1 MEVNRGSSKC
11 RGFTI
16 LEVLIT
22 ISVAAILLGSGVP
35 ALQSFIANNQVTAT
49 NNSIVEGLNLARFTA
64 VTSGDEVVICPSADE
79 SACTG
84 DKWSEGWIVFGNADG
99 NGTPAAAER
108 IRVRTQTGNLVV
120 SQYSGNIVFESD
132 GTTSL
137 SSAANIKVCYKNSD
151 VTTNCRTIS
160 VSPFGVISSS
170 KTTS

>member
-1 MEVNRGSSKC
+1 MKVIRGCSKS

-16 LEVLIT
+16 LEVFIA
-22 ISVAAILLGSGVP
+22 IAVAAILLGVAVP
-35 ALQSFIANNQVTAT
+35 SLRNFTANSQVVAAS
-49 NNSIVEGLNLARFTA
+49 NSIVEGLNLARFTA

-79 SACTG
+79 STCT
-84 DKWSEGWIVFGNADG
+84 DEQWSEGWIVFGNADG

-108 IRVRTQTGNLVV
+108 IRVSSQTGNLVV

-132 GTTSL
+132 GTTTL
-137 SSAANIKVCYKNSD
+137 ISAANIKVCYKDSE

-160 VSPFGVISSS
+160 VSPFGVIAST